1 MAESLAVLAEC
12 LVLTIIIET
21 LGALILFRLRAVDA
35 LVVVVLAQVVTN
47 PLVEACTIGAA
58 TYLPDLLIPIV
69 SVLEVAAF
77 AVEALIYR
85 AKGTFPHPWLAS
97 AVLNA
102 LSLIAGF
109 IIFAI

>member
-1 MAESLAVLAEC
+1 MAEGLSLLAYCLAVT
-12 LVLTIIIET
+12 VIIET
-21 LGALILFRLRAVDA
+21 IGAFLLFRIRDRDA
-35 LVVVVLAQVVTN
+35 LVDVALAQVVTN
-47 PLVEACTIGAA
+47 PLVEAGTIGAFTSFPNA
-58 TYLPDLLIPIV
+58 AIPIV
-69 SVLEVAAF
+69 AILELAAF
-77 AVEALIYR
+77 VAEALIYR

>member
-35 LVVVVLAQVVTN
+35 LLVVVLAQVVTN

-102 LSLIAGF
+102 FSLIAGF
-109 IIFAI
+109 LIFVI

>member
-1 MAESLAVLAEC
+1 MADSLIVLAEC

-21 LGALILFRLRAVDA
+21 LGALVLFRLRTADA

-47 PLVEACTIGAA
+47 PLVEAGTIGAA
-58 TYLPDLLIPIV
+58 TFLPNLLIPIIGA
-69 SVLEVAAF
+69 LEVAAF
-77 AVEALIYR
+77 VAEALIYR

-102 LSLIAGF
+102 FSLIAGF
-109 IIFAI
+109 LIFMI

>member
-21 LGALILFRLRAVDA
+21 LGALILFRLRAVDV
-35 LVVVVLAQVVTN
+35 LLVVVLAQVVTN

-58 TYLPDLLIPIV
+58 TFLSNLLIPIV
-69 SVLEVAAF
+69 AVLEVAAF

-102 LSLIAGF
+102 FSLIAGF
-109 IIFAI
+109 LIFVI